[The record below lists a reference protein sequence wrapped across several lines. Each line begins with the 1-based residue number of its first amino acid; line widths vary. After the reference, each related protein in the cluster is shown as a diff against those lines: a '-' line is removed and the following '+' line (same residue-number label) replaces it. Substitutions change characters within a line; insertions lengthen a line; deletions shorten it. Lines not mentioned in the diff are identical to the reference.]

1 MEQVPLW
8 RGVWDTRTVLL
19 MVSMC
24 SENHASENKKS
35 SIKKNGYGK
44 ILIFVSTMNTFLCL
58 ALICDITKKIH
69 PHTSILPNIAE
80 NQILN
85 Q

>member
-1 MEQVPLW
+1 MSDQASKRHGAGPTW

-44 ILIFVSTMNTFLCL
+44 LLIFVSTMNTFLV
-58 ALICDITKKIH
+58 
-69 PHTSILPNIAE
+69 
-80 NQILN
+80 
-85 Q
+85 